1 MRSNTATTRRASASA
16 SASATP
22 RPATRAR
29 TTKRRAREQA
39 ALFVPARRPS
49 RLVHDSSRRRRRRRR
64 RRVRLSVR
72 RRYPMSKGLP
82 SVLILDPDTRA
93 ELVQAR
99 EHPLLESLF
108 RLSQFPIS
116 SNLEL
121 SSSVPGTC
129 SALTWMTSTL
139 CAQFFVSII
148 RRAFNTALVL
158 SPCSSAASW
167 TPRSSSTAVR
177 ERAHL
182 PSSCVNSGHWLH
194 RLARGMTS

>member
-1 MRSNTATTRRASASA
+1 MSPRWRAQQYCNHPEGERFCQCVCY
-16 SASATP
+16 P

-49 RLVHDSSRRRRRRRR
+49 RLVHDSSRRRRRR

-116 SNLEL
+116 SNLARASPVL
-121 SSSVPGTC
+121 V
-129 SALTWMTSTL
+129 AL
-139 CAQFFVSII
+139 
-148 RRAFNTALVL
+148 
-158 SPCSSAASW
+158 
-167 TPRSSSTAVR
+167 
-177 ERAHL
+177 
-182 PSSCVNSGHWLH
+182 
-194 RLARGMTS
+194 